1 MGGQAD
7 LSYLPISRAKLIM
20 AEQMQ
25 KNIQAE
31 VDKLKAV
38 QKDYNKY
45 VTARQQLDAQLN
57 ENRLVKD
64 EMTLLEDGCSIYKM
78 VGPVLVKQDVEDS
91 RQNVDK
97 RIQYIESELKRHDAL
112 ITDLDKKQEGH
123 KDKLVKLQQSLQQQ
137 QVKMAAKAP

>member
-78 VGPVLVKQDVEDS
+78 VGPVLVKQDVEE
-91 RQNVDK
+91 

-137 QVKMAAKAP
+137 QVKMAAK